1 MKENIAENWNDAT
14 QSPWADAGKQGPHKN
29 GTPVYKWQVWDK
41 VTRKHGDLQ
50 EIAYE
55 TFGLASPRWGGKT
68 AAGYKQSQWLDGSL
82 GAYGVR
88 SDD

>member
-1 MKENIAENWNDAT
+1 MMLHNHFELTQGEKGDTCVRNDRCET
-14 QSPWADAGKQGPHKN
+14 ECTGR
-29 GTPVYKWQVWDK
+29 K

-55 TFGLASPRWGGKT
+55 TFGLASPRDEE
-68 AAGYKQSQWLDGSL
+68 ARQLSHAGYKQSQWLDGSL
-82 GAYGVR
+82 GAHGVR